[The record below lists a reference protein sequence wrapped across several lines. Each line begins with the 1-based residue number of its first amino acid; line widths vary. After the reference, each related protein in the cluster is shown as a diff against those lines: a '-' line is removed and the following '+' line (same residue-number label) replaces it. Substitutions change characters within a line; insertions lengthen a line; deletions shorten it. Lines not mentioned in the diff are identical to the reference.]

1 MDGRL
6 RLADDNC
13 YTQNGWTDKVLL
25 KEQLRYYSH
34 CPGINLNGKEKVYMC
49 ITLSK

>member
-1 MDGRL
+1 MDWASEVSRRQL
-6 RLADDNC
+6 L
-13 YTQNGWTDKVLL
+13 YTERMDDKVLL